1 MRRLTLFAAAGLAA
15 LMAAAPAYAL
25 QDLAQLR
32 ASGQAAEKADGYL
45 AAVGSAS
52 AQVRAQVD
60 AINIQRRAAYT
71 QLATQRGATIEEAAA
86 ATACQIFRGRIEP
99 GTRYVLE
106 DGVVRTRNASE
117 PVPLPAH
124 CR

>member
-1 MRRLTLFAAAGLAA
+1 MRRFTLFAAAGLAA
-15 LMAAAPAYAL
+15 LAFAGAAHAM

-45 AAVGSAS
+45 AVVGSAS

-86 ATACQIFRGRIEP
+86 AAACQIFRTRIER
-99 GTRYVLE
+99 GFRYVLE
-106 DGVVRTRNASE
+106 DGVVRTHNSAD